1 MNKSKTL
8 SNKILILTLSLFL
21 CASVFLMTACND
33 GFDNSTKLNVNA
45 PNTKEANQK
54 YTAVTVKANEDVY
67 FCWTIADNA
76 QDTASAYLLVF
87 VDNDKN
93 ALTAENALKSV
104 NIYDSNKKALG
115 TATTDTNGKYNL
127 SSVLGDSKISG
138 GTYYAVCQFVKDGT
152 YNANI
157 QLLAK

>member
-1 MNKSKTL
+1 M
-8 SNKILILTLSLFL
+8 
-21 CASVFLMTACND
+21 
-33 GFDNSTKLNVNA
+33 
-45 PNTKEANQK
+45 
-54 YTAVTVKANEDVY
+54 TVKANEDVY